1 MGAIRRERAGN
12 KLVVLAGLWVV
23 AMLTP
28 FVVRDGY
35 VIHLL
40 NVLGIYVILSAGLNI
55 SVGLA
60 GLLHLG
66 HAGFYGLGA
75 YAGAITS
82 TRVIPGSWL
91 GFWAGLPVAVV
102 LGMLAGAVLGAPSL
116 RLRGHYFAIATLGF
130 GEIMRSLMLNLV
142 EITQGPF
149 GIKAIPSP
157 RLGSFDLGSGARF
170 YCLVFAVVTLVLL
183 GLWNLQH
190 GRFGRFWQAVR
201 EDEVVAQVMGVNVFA
216 AKMWALM
223 ISSGLAAVAGW
234 LYAHYVSYIN
244 PSNFSLDESILV
256 LCMVILGGRGTFWGP
271 VIGSALLV
279 LFPELLRPIA
289 ELRLLVYG
297 VALVVLMAV
306 RPEGVVGTK

>member
-1 MGAIRRERAGN
+1 LCVAAV
-12 KLVVLAGLWVV
+12 LVPL
-23 AMLTP
+23 
-28 FVVRDGY
+28 VVRDGY

-40 NVLGIYVILSAGLNI
+40 NVLGIYVILSSGLNI

-66 HAGFYGLGA
+66 YAGFYGLGA
-75 YAGAITS
+75 YCGAIIS
-82 TRVIPGSWL
+82 TRVVPGSWL
-91 GFWAGLPVAVV
+91 GFWAGLPAAVAI
-102 LGMLAGAVLGAPSL
+102 GMLAGALVGAPSL

-130 GEIMRSLMLNLV
+130 GEIVRSLMLNLTGL
-142 EITQGPF
+142 TQGPF

-157 RLGSFDLGSGARF
+157 KLLALDLGQGPRF
-170 YCLVFAVVTLVLL
+170 YYLVAAFASLALY
-183 GLWNLQH
+183 GIWNLQY
-190 GRFGRFWQAVR
+190 GRFGRFWRAVR
-201 EDEVVAQVMGVNVFA
+201 EDETVAQVMGVDVFA

-223 ISSGLAAVAGW
+223 ISSALAAVAGW

-244 PSNFSLDESILV
+244 PSNFTLDESILV

-271 VIGSALLV
+271 IIGSALLV

-297 VALVVLMAV
+297 AALVVLMAV
-306 RPEGVVGTK
+306 RPEGVVGAG